1 MKVVDYESVLAK
13 IKELPG
19 DWHGSG
25 PLSDSVLK
33 AIAGYCKEIGPIEN
47 SIETGAGKSTLFFS
61 QIAQNHTVFAINIGN
76 SLSRVQESPLFN
88 SDCVEIVEGPTQLT
102 LPAYKFSR
110 KIQVAL
116 IDGPHG
122 YPFPELEYYYIYQHL
137 DTGGL
142 LIVDDVNIPTIKNM
156 AEVLKKDEMFECLGT
171 LGKTS
176 FFKRTS
182 APLFDP
188 LGDGWWDQ
196 GFNKPFMNKSNRLE
210 VIKAKMPTSVFNLI
224 PDSLKLLV
232 QKYL

>member
-1 MKVVDYESVLAK
+1 MKVVDYEDILGK
-13 IKELPG
+13 IEELPS

-25 PLSDSVLK
+25 PLSNSVLK
-33 AIAGYCKEIGPIEN
+33 AIAGHCEKIGIIDC
-47 SIETGAGKSTLFFS
+47 SVETGAGKSTLFFS
-61 QIAQNHTVFAINIGN
+61 HISQNHIVFTTNVSN
-76 SLSRVQESPLFN
+76 SLSQVKESSLFN
-88 SDCVEIVEGPTQLT
+88 ADSVDIVEGPTQQT
-102 LPAYKFSR
+102 LPAYEFSR

-142 LIVDDVNIPTIKNM
+142 LIIDDVNIPSIKNM
-156 AEVLKKDEMFECLGT
+156 TEVLKKDEMFEYLGT
-171 LGKTS
+171 LGKTT
-176 FFKRTS
+176 FFKRTE

-196 GFNKPFMNKSNRLE
+196 GYNKPFLYKSTKLE
-210 VIKAKMPTSVFNLI
+210 SLKAKIPKSVFKCIPESLLLLI
-224 PDSLKLLV
+224 

>member
-1 MKVVDYESVLAK
+1 MTDFETVLTK
-13 IKELPG
+13 IKELPA

-25 PLSDSVLK
+25 PLSDRVLQ
-33 AIAGYCKEIGPIEN
+33 AIAGYCKEIGQIEN
-47 SIETGAGKSTLFFS
+47 SVETGAGKSTLFFS
-61 QIAQNHTVFAINIGN
+61 QISQKHIVFAIDIGK
-76 SLSRVQESPLFN
+76 SLSRVQESSLFN
-88 SDCVEIVEGPTQLT
+88 RDSVEIVEGPTQLT
-102 LPAYKFSR
+102 LPIYDFTN

-137 DTGGL
+137 DVGSL
-142 LIVDDVNIPTIKNM
+142 LIVDDVNIPSIKRM
-156 AEVLKKDEMFECLGT
+156 ADILKKDEMFDCLGT
-171 LGKTS
+171 LGKTA

-188 LGDGWWDQ
+188 QGDGWWEQ
-196 GFNKPFMNKSNRLE
+196 GYNKPFLKKSRRLE
-210 VIKAKMPTSVFNLI
+210 SIKAKMPQSLFNCI

>member
-1 MKVVDYESVLAK
+1 MTDYETVLKK
-13 IKELPG
+13 IAELPPK
-19 DWHGSG
+19 WHGSG
-25 PLSDSVLK
+25 PLSDNVLQE
-33 AIAGYCKEIGPIEN
+33 IAGYCKGIGPIEY
-47 SIETGAGKSTLFFS
+47 SVETGAGKSTLFFS
-61 QIAQNHTVFAINIGN
+61 QIARKHVVFAINIGN
-76 SLSRVQESPLFN
+76 SLSRVAESPLFN
-88 SDCVEIVEGPTQLT
+88 AERVEIVEGPTQST
-102 LPAYKFSR
+102 LPTYEFNT

-142 LIVDDVNIPTIKNM
+142 LIIDDVNIPTIKRM
-156 AEVLKKDEMFECLGT
+156 AEILKKDEMFDCLGT
-171 LGKTS
+171 LGKTT

-188 LGDGWWDQ
+188 LADGWWDQ
-196 GFNKPFMNKSNRLE
+196 GYNKPFLNKSRRLE
-210 VIKAKMPTSVFNLI
+210 SIKAKIPDSMFKLI